1 MFVAF
6 TVVIVNIMVLQDVM
20 QFSLVSDYQ
29 SLFGS
34 DVG

>member
-1 MFVAF
+1 VAV

-20 QFSLVSDYQ
+20 QCSLVSDYQ
-29 SLFGS
+29 RIFGI